1 MSEPDP
7 ETSIPSL
14 PTGQRRP
21 PPANRL
27 AKETSEKDLWDF
39 DPDEEA
45 PPQQEEE
52 PLPILEPE
60 AIPKPR
66 FKAPKAVE
74 RSPRPLPASNLED
87 GEPAVR
93 QPAVGRLSQRN
104 AETTRRSMRHDD
116 IGDLDETEDAWE
128 EEPAAEQEQEHP
140 ADPVPEVTTPTAVE
154 DEGTDS
160 EASEKVEQEFSE
172 IAQPRIDTRPMR
184 ERLVFTKIEIA
195 GLAVLV
201 AALIGTG
208 IFLLTASFGHIS
220 TRSERAERP
229 DYPIKGKLIR
239 ILGAETYWREPIRS
253 GPNAETVRR
262 ETQLV
267 PVLRLELEGG
277 PCAIR
282 AFFRDDKGEF
292 VGDGVTSTASTG
304 TLEIAATAGF
314 EDLGAHAAYRTGET
328 RPWKIEIFEAPSVDS
343 SRQDFKKLLDLS
355 ISNDRR

>member
-7 ETSIPSL
+7 ETSKPSP
-14 PTGQRRP
+14 PTGPRRP

-27 AKETSEKDLWDF
+27 AKESSEKDLWDF
-39 DPDEEA
+39 DPEEEA
-45 PPQQEEE
+45 PPLRIEVPDPE
-52 PLPILEPE
+52 IEPE

-74 RSPRPLPASNLED
+74 RSPRPLPATNLED

-104 AETTRRSMRHDD
+104 AETSRRAKRHDD

-128 EEPAAEQEQEHP
+128 EEHAADEEQEPP
-140 ADPVPEVTTPTAVE
+140 AYPAPDVATPNAVE
-154 DEGTDS
+154 ADETDS
-160 EASEKVEQEFSE
+160 GTPEKVDQELSE
-172 IAQPRIDTRPMR
+172 IAQPPIDTRPLR
-184 ERLVFTKIEIA
+184 ERFVFTKIEKA
-195 GLAVLV
+195 GLAVLA
-201 AALIGTG
+201 AALVGTG
-208 IFLLTASFGHIS
+208 IFLLTSSFGHIP
-220 TRSERAERP
+220 TRSESAEQP
-229 DYPIKGKLIR
+229 NYPIKGKLIR
-239 ILGAETYWREPIRS
+239 VLNADTYWREPIRS
-253 GPNAETVRR
+253 GPNVETVRM
-262 ETQLV
+262 ETQLI
-267 PVLRLELEGG
+267 PVLRLELDGG

-314 EDLGAHAAYRTGET
+314 DDLGAHAAYRTGET
-328 RPWKIEIFEAPSVDS
+328 RAWKIEIFEAQSVDS
-343 SRQDFKKLLDLS
+343 SRQDFKKILELP